1 MEFVEPVLL
10 ALAAG
15 AAVGAGETAST
26 AVQDA
31 YRGLKT
37 ATGRVLRRKVAAEV
51 DEAGTEVEA
60 VVEERLADPRT
71 HRDELEAALTRAD
84 PEERAEL
91 LVAARRLLDLVDPE
105 EPALTKFRMELR
117 DNKGVQVGDRNTQHN
132 HFGA

>member
-1 MEFVEPVLL
+1 MVMEFVEPVLL

-15 AAVGAGETAST
+15 AAVGAGETASS

-37 ATGRVLRRKVAAEV
+37 ATGRVLRRKVTAE
-51 DEAGTEVEA
+51 GTEVEA

-71 HRDELEAALTRAD
+71 HRDELEAALTEAD
-84 PEERAEL
+84 PDERAEL
-91 LVAARRLLDLVDPE
+91 LAAARRLLDLVNPE
-105 EPALTKFRMELR
+105 DPALTKFRMELR
-117 DNKGVQVGDRNTQHN
+117 DNKGVQVGNHNVQHN

>member
-15 AAVGAGETAST
+15 AAVGAGETASS

-37 ATGRVLRRKVAAEV
+37 ATGRVLRRKVTAE
-51 DEAGTEVEA
+51 GTEVEA

-71 HRDELEAALTRAD
+71 HRDELEAALTEAD
-84 PEERAEL
+84 PDERAEL
-91 LVAARRLLDLVDPE
+91 LAAARRLLDLVNPE
-105 EPALTKFRMELR
+105 DPALTKFRMELR
-117 DNKGVQVGDRNTQHN
+117 DNKGVQVGNHNVQHN

>member
-37 ATGRVLRRKVAAEV
+37 ATGRVLRRKVTAEA
-51 DEAGTEVEA
+51 DDAEVEA
-60 VVEERLADPRT
+60 VVEERLADPGT

-105 EPALTKFRMELR
+105 DPALTKYRVELR
-117 DNKGVQVGDRNTQHN
+117 DNKGVQVGDHNTQTN